1 MEQREFYQES
11 VEDLPVNRLGVDG
24 WIGLIATAALVA
36 ALIVGVVGFDAHTLL
51 TDPNLAP

>member
-11 VEDLPVNRLGVDG
+11 VENLPINRLGVDG
-24 WIGLIATAALVA
+24 WIGLIATAAIVA
-36 ALIVGVVGFDAHTLL
+36 ALIVGVVGFDAPTLL